1 MQLRFREPTLHE
13 LLNDPII
20 HVVMKADGVTKSDIL
35 ELFDAKQDAPVES
48 PPAFICSGL
57 LKTLCRPEA

>member
-1 MQLRFREPTLHE
+1 MTRFREPTLID

-20 HVVMKADGVTKSDIL
+20 QLVMRADGVTKDDIR
-35 ELFDAKQDAPVES
+35 ELYARDDNTPAES

-57 LKTLCRPEA
+57 LKSGIQPEA

>member
-1 MQLRFREPTLHE
+1 MTPVREPTLHE

-35 ELFDAKQDAPVES
+35 ELFAADQDTLVES
-48 PPAFICSGL
+48 PPAYICSGL
-57 LKTLCRPEA
+57 LNSACRPEA